1 MFTGI
6 VQDVGKIIGVT
17 KKQDAV
23 TFTVESKK
31 LVPLLNI
38 GDSVSI
44 DGACLTVVRKENEHF
59 DVEAIPETLDRTIC
73 KHYQE
78 GSLVNLEPAMQMTD
92 RFHGHMVTGHV
103 DFTGKAQ
110 YEKTGD
116 KAVQLRVEFGPEY
129 AKYFAL
135 KGSVT
140 INGVS
145 LTITK
150 LLTKS
155 FEVNIIPHTRKNTN
169 LEVKEDLNKDFEV
182 NVEIDLIARYL
193 ENLLNAKEGESN
205 YFFLKERGFI

>member
-6 VQDVGKIIGVT
+6 VQDVGRITRVT
-17 KKQDAV
+17 KKRDAV

-31 LVPLLNI
+31 LVPLLHI
-38 GDSVSI
+38 GDSVSV
-44 DGACLTVVRKENEHF
+44 DGACLTVVGKENEHF
-59 DVEAIPETLDRTIC
+59 DVEAIPETLGRTIC
-73 KHYQE
+73 KYYRE
-78 GSLVNLEPAMQMTD
+78 GSRVNLEPAMQMTD

-103 DFTGKAQ
+103 DFTGK
-110 YEKTGD
+110 
-116 KAVQLRVEFGPEY
+116 VQRENTADETIRLRVEFAPEY

-145 LTITK
+145 LTISG
-150 LLTKS
+150 LLAGS
-155 FEVNIIPHTRKNTN
+155 FEVDIIPHTRKNTN
-169 LEVKEDLNKDFEV
+169 LDGTDKQNPDIEV